1 MRTLIFPSQFGGSV
15 YFTVNWIHRTCHSL
29 ILCHFTDSP
38 ALKALQDD
46 FLEFAKDRN
55 FQVLNFV
62 ETLPTS
68 IGSMIKLHVVPVDS
82 AGTASGGT
90 CWPLDP

>member
-1 MRTLIFPSQFGGSV
+1 M
-15 YFTVNWIHRTCHSL
+15 NRTCHSL
-29 ILCHFTDSP
+29 VLDTFPDSP

-46 FLEFAKDRN
+46 FLKFAKHKN

-68 IGSMIKLHVVPVDS
+68 IGSMIKLQVVPVES
-82 AGTASGGT
+82 AGTPSVGCSWWCLAFNYKQLLLYLVSQF
-90 CWPLDP
+90 

>member
-1 MRTLIFPSQFGGSV
+1 M
-15 YFTVNWIHRTCHSL
+15 YFIVNWINRTCHSL
-29 ILCHFTDSP
+29 ILYNFTDSP

-82 AGTASGGT
+82 AGTPCAGT
-90 CWPLDP
+90 CWPLDT